1 MKKINLKT
9 QKELEIMH
17 EGGVKL
23 GRVKHALAKAVSP
36 GVSAYDIETLAMKLI
51 KEEGGEASF
60 AKVPGYSWA
69 TCINVNE
76 GIVHGIPKKTTIF
89 TDDDIVSVD
98 VGIYFK
104 GFHTDTSLTVYL
116 GDNPEKRRF
125 VEIGRETLNKAI
137 REAKAGKTI
146 GDISAAME
154 TNLKRHGLYPVQS
167 LVGHG
172 VGRELHEEP
181 MIPCF
186 TNGAREESTK
196 IVRGMALAIEVMY
209 AQGSGDVVLDKDGWT
224 INTKNGRMSGL
235 FEETVTIGEKGTVVV
250 TK

>member
-9 QKELEIMH
+9 QKELEIML

-23 GRVKHALAKAVSP
+23 GRVKHALANAVAP

-89 TDDDIVSVD
+89 ADDDIVSVD
-98 VGIYFK
+98 VGMYFK

-116 GDNPEKRRF
+116 GGDPEKRRF

-137 REAKAGKTI
+137 REARVGKTI

-154 TNLKRHGLYPVQS
+154 KNLKKHGLYPVQS

-186 TNGAREESTK
+186 TNGAREEHTK
-196 IVRGMALAIEVMY
+196 IVRGMALAVEVMY

-235 FEETVTIGEKGTVVV
+235 FEETVTIGEKGTVVI